1 MPDSEPESARNEMDT
16 LLADTVEPSSI
27 QVLDFVRIRMRK
39 LKDENRQLKIAVDD
53 LSQTLAIL
61 QTAQNYGTASGNL
74 PNEEK
79 MKEVA
84 LLLMEAK
91 KAKQEAMEFSK
102 VGKAQLYEKLRMY
115 KNMLYRERIEKREM
129 KDRLKNS
136 FEHLRILKEQNAQK
150 EMKRK
155 LEREAWQTIVR
166 RVKHEHQKEMKRFRD
181 DSLTKEDKARQM
193 GKFGERVMHELQQLQ
208 VHLDNVKKE
217 TVDQVDF
224 DALDEMPASA
234 PPGASA
240 DDSLPHQDSAAYQQ
254 DKDNQFFI
262 TQR

>member
-1 MPDSEPESARNEMDT
+1 MTTEESDKESVRNEMDT
-16 LLADTVEPSSI
+16 LLADTVEPVST
-27 QVLDFVRIRMRK
+27 QVLDFVRLRMRR
-39 LKDENRQLKIAVDD
+39 LKDENKRLKIAVDD

-61 QTAQNYGTASGNL
+61 QTAQNYGAVSGNL

-115 KNMLYRERIEKREM
+115 KNMLYRERMEKREM
-129 KDRLKNS
+129 KERLKNA
-136 FEHLRILKEQNAQK
+136 FDHLKFLKEQHAQK
-150 EMKRK
+150 DNKRK
-155 LEREAWQTIVR
+155 LEREACQTIVR
-166 RVKHEHQKEMKRFRD
+166 RIKNEHQREMRRFQD
-181 DSLTKEDKARQM
+181 DSSVKQDRARQI
-193 GKFGERVMHELQQLQ
+193 GQFGERVMRELQQLQ

-217 TVDQVDF
+217 TVDQVDI
-224 DALDEMPASA
+224 DGDLPASA
-234 PPGASA
+234 PPGYSL
-240 DDSLPHQDSAAYQQ
+240 DSPVAAQNSNYQ
-254 DKDNQFFI
+254 DNQFFI